1 MQLREWQEGFQRA
14 VLAGDGAGLVLR
26 ETAMSAEQGIAIYSN
41 AYAARLC
48 EALRSNFEALHRLLG
63 DDDFAAMARQFSEV
77 HPPVA
82 ASIRWHGDRLAD
94 FLAATEPYR
103 SCPAIA
109 EVARFEWAL
118 RHAVD
123 AADAERVEADALRHL
138 LPAQWCELRCD
149 LHPSLSLLHFEW
161 NAPQVWRALDAD
173 AEPPQPTRDG
183 RHWLVYRD
191 AELATHWRHADEAEI
206 ALLRLWRS
214 GADFGAL
221 CAELETR
228 LGAADAAALAAAQWL
243 QTWLRQGLLVHPRQ

>member
-1 MQLREWQEGFQRA
+1 MRLRDWQEGLQRA
-14 VLAGDGAGLVLR
+14 VLTGDAAGLALR
-26 ETAMSAEQGIAIYSN
+26 ATEMPAGQGIAIYIN

-48 EALRSNFEALHRLLG
+48 EALRSNFEAVHRLLG

-77 HPPVA
+77 HPPIA

-103 SCPAIA
+103 SCPVIA
-109 EVARFEWAL
+109 ELARFEWAL
-118 RHAVD
+118 RHSMD
-123 AADAERVEADALRHL
+123 AADAKRFEVDALKN
-138 LPAQWCELRCD
+138 LPPEQWLELRCD

-161 NAPQVWRALDAD
+161 NAPQVWRALDTD
-173 AEPPQPTRDG
+173 EEPPQPARDV

-191 AELATHWRHADEAEI
+191 AQLVANWRCADETEI
-206 ALLRLWRS
+206 ALLRLWES
-214 GADFGAL
+214 GASFGAL

-243 QTWLRQGLLVHPRQ
+243 HTWLGQGLLVYPGQ